1 MFDNL
6 KEKVKA
12 KTCIIGILG
21 LGRVGLPLAS
31 VLASNKVKVV
41 GIDVNQSRTDSI
53 KQGICPFHDPPLQE
67 NLEIS
72 INSGYLSKSFIICS
86 FILSV

>member
-31 VLASNKVKVV
+31 ILASNKVKVI

-53 KQGICPFHDPPLQE
+53 KKGICHMGTGHA
-67 NLEIS
+67 
-72 INSGYLSKSFIICS
+72 GY
-86 FILSV
+86 